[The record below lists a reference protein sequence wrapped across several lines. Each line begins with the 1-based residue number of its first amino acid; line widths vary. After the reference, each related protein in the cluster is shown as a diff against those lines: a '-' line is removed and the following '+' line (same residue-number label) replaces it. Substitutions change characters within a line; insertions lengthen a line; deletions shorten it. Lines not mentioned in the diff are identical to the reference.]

1 LELVIK
7 KLDPSFES
15 PIGMKGKRGNAAAWG
30 EYAAIRKKR
39 QSGKLKIYYS
49 ILTHL
54 YKAVRI
60 VVNSRQTGL
69 ELAIQYLIMTG
80 IFPGSPNTTF
90 APETSNKHQMQ

>member
-1 LELVIK
+1 
-7 KLDPSFES
+7 
-15 PIGMKGKRGNAAAWG
+15 MKGKRGNAAAWG

-54 YKAVRI
+54 YEAVRI

-80 IFPGSPNTTF
+80 IFPGSPNTTI
-90 APETSNKHQMQ
+90 APETCNKHQMQ